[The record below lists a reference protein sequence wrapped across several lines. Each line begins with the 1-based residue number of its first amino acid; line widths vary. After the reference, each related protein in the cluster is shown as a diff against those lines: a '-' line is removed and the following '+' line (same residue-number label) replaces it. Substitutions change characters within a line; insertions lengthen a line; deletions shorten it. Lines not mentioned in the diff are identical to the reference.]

1 MGQLSHRED
10 VPFPIFDADNHLY
23 EPPEALTKFL
33 PKEYKDFVQYVQIN
47 GRTKIAIRG
56 HISNY
61 IPNPTFEVV
70 ARPGAWEEYFKYGN
84 PEGKTK
90 RELFGEPMRA
100 IPAFFEPGPRLEKMN
115 ELGLDRTLMF
125 PTLASLLEE
134 RLRDDPV
141 AIHVLIHALNQWLD
155 EVWGFNYQNRI
166 FTTPVITLPIVEKAI
181 EELEWAVKR
190 GARCILVRPAPV
202 PGFRGPRSFALPE
215 FDPFWERVVEH
226 DLLVGM
232 HSTRQRL
239 LPVHLRVGR
248 CRTGDAAV
256 PNQCDGHPQRVAADP
271 GRGGVVGDSRR
282 AVPPSQ
288 AEGRDRRGRF
298 EVDDPVAG
306 RLGRGLPEGPGS
318 FPERPSRNG
327 QEPNPRQPVLR
338 GRHRRSGQPRRC
350 EPGAVRL
357 GLAAPGRAGGAD
369 VLRQRAVAPVRRGS
383 GKDHGR
389 QPRSARHGVTLT
401 QPWRTIPEM
410 VLSAAD
416 RFGDA
421 EAVVDGPLR
430 LTFTELVGRIRC
442 AAGAF
447 ADLGIDQ
454 GDRVAIWAPNSAEW
468 IIAAFGLLTA
478 GGVLVPVNTRF
489 KTDEAGDIIVRSG
502 AKAVLV
508 QKGFLDQ
515 DYTVPAGIPVID
527 LRSDFLSAGSPFE
540 RAMSGS
546 DISDIIFTS
555 GTTGRPKGA
564 MMNHQQ
570 TLRMYEEWATL
581 ADLREGDRYLQINPY
596 FHTFG
601 LKAGLITSFLR
612 GATILPVA
620 VFDVDTVVD
629 LIERERITML
639 PGPPTLYHSLLTVG
653 DKSKLSTLRA
663 GVTGAADIPVELVR
677 RIHGELPFQTLM
689 TGYGLTEA
697 GNVTLSLPGDSFEDV
712 ATTAGVPCD
721 GVEVRIADDGE
732 VLVRG
737 YGVMQGYLDDPDATA
752 QTIDGDGWL
761 HTGDLGN
768 FTEAGRLRIVGRKKD
783 MFIVGGFN
791 AYPAEIEGFLL
802 SHPAVAQ
809 AAVVGVPDER
819 LGQVGKAFIVRTGPI
834 DADELIGWCR
844 DRMAGFKVPRSVQF
858 LDALPLNATGK
869 VVKNLLR

>member
-1 MGQLSHRED
+1 
-10 VPFPIFDADNHLY
+10 
-23 EPPEALTKFL
+23 
-33 PKEYKDFVQYVQIN
+33 
-47 GRTKIAIRG
+47 
-56 HISNY
+56 
-61 IPNPTFEVV
+61 
-70 ARPGAWEEYFKYGN
+70 
-84 PEGKTK
+84 
-90 RELFGEPMRA
+90 
-100 IPAFFEPGPRLEKMN
+100 
-115 ELGLDRTLMF
+115 
-125 PTLASLLEE
+125 
-134 RLRDDPV
+134 
-141 AIHVLIHALNQWLD
+141 
-155 EVWGFNYQNRI
+155 
-166 FTTPVITLPIVEKAI
+166 
-181 EELEWAVKR
+181 
-190 GARCILVRPAPV
+190 
-202 PGFRGPRSFALPE
+202 
-215 FDPFWERVVEH
+215 
-226 DLLVGM
+226 
-232 HSTRQRL
+232 
-239 LPVHLRVGR
+239 
-248 CRTGDAAV
+248 
-256 PNQCDGHPQRVAADP
+256 
-271 GRGGVVGDSRR
+271 
-282 AVPPSQ
+282 
-288 AEGRDRRGRF
+288 
-298 EVDDPVAG
+298 
-306 RLGRGLPEGPGS
+306 
-318 FPERPSRNG
+318 
-327 QEPNPRQPVLR
+327 
-338 GRHRRSGQPRRC
+338 
-350 EPGAVRL
+350 
-357 GLAAPGRAGGAD
+357 
-369 VLRQRAVAPVRRGS
+369 
-383 GKDHGR
+383 
-389 QPRSARHGVTLT
+389 
-401 QPWRTIPEM
+401 M

-430 LTFTELVGRIRC
+430 LSFTELIERIRC

-447 ADLGIDQ
+447 ADLGIEK
-454 GDRVAIWAPNSAEW
+454 GDRVAVWAPNSAEW

-515 DYTVPAGIPVID
+515 DFTAPAGIPVVD
-527 LRSDFLSAGSPFE
+527 LKSDFLSSGSPFE
-540 RAMSGS
+540 LAVSGT

-612 GATILPVA
+612 GATMLPVA

-663 GVTGAADIPVELVR
+663 GVTGAADIPVELVH

-697 GNVTLSLPGDSFEDV
+697 GNVTLSLPGDSFQDV

-752 QTIDGDGWL
+752 QAIDDEGWL

-768 FTEAGRLRIVGRKKD
+768 FTDGSDGGDPPRPAPLGSQSPRGRLRIVGRKKD

-802 SHPAVAQ
+802 EHPAVAQ
-809 AAVVGVPDER
+809 AAVIGVPDER
-819 LGQVGKAFIVRTGPI
+819 LGQVGKAFVVAKSKISEDDLLT
-834 DADELIGWCR
+834 WCR
-844 DRMAGFKVPRSVQF
+844 ERMSGFKAPRSIEF
-858 LDALPLNATGK
+858 LDELPLNATGK
-869 VVKNLLR
+869 SDEGPTSLTSGDIHSMVIASDYRVPDPTRVWPLLERNKAALADIGAHHVLVYTSTHDHGRVLVMIGVHSREPIVELLRSRIFFDWFDEAGVEDIPAVFAGEIIDRFVAEPQSNSQAPGVVVATIASVDDVSTVTAGVHGATDRFAAAGVRKMWIFQAFDDEREVLILSEFSDEEEARHWIDHPDAAAQWTSRTGVGPYPPLFVGRLFDVMRIET